1 MIKYLAIIS
10 NLKPKKN
17 HEKSPLT
24 LSLSLSFWLHAERNG
39 FYLGLNYL
47 EGSYIQEQGSI
58 GEKALAENAL
68 NQAINN
74 VNNYS
79 YTPYIYKQLMK
90 DVIDAQNALNK
101 VKDSNKIAIQLKGK
115 GGTGGLVNELSLGYK
130 YFLGKKRIIGFRH
143 SLFFGYQLS
152 SLSLSFVP
160 IVIAVSPL
168 SLLTFSSI
176 SYSNIGSIAFLPYGF
191 NTDLLINLI
200 DDNKRASQ
208 KSSRTLDANALER
221 MSRRVF
227 RKSLGLVIGME
238 LGASTWFSSNNLYP
252 FSSNNLNPFNQVK
265 SRTIFQLSGK
275 FGVRLNIDEYGFDE
289 NGNKTYRGGSSVEL
303 GVKAPAFKVN
313 YYSDNYGDKL
323 DYKRVVSVYLN
334 YAYNFKGH

>member
-1 MIKYLAIIS
+1 
-10 NLKPKKN
+10 
-17 HEKSPLT
+17 
-24 LSLSLSFWLHAERNG
+24 
-39 FYLGLNYL
+39 
-47 EGSYIQEQGSI
+47 
-58 GEKALAENAL
+58 
-68 NQAINN
+68 
-74 VNNYS
+74 
-79 YTPYIYKQLMK
+79 MK

-115 GGTGGLVNELSLGYK
+115 GGTGGILNELSLGYK

-152 SLSLSFVP
+152 SLSFAP
-160 IVIAVSPL
+160 IVSLIAVSPL

-176 SYSNIGSIAFLPYGF
+176 SYSGIGSIAFLPYGF

-200 DDNKRASQ
+200 DDNKRTSQ
-208 KSSRTLDANALER
+208 KSSRTLDANTLER
-221 MSRRVF
+221 ASRHVF

-238 LGASTWFSSNNLYP
+238 LGASTWFASNNLT
-252 FSSNNLNPFNQVK
+252 PFNQAK

-289 NGNKTYRGGSSVEL
+289 NGNETYRGGSSVEL
-303 GVKAPAFKVN
+303 GVKAPTFKVN

-334 YAYNFKGH
+334 YTYNFKGH

>member
-1 MIKYLAIIS
+1 MKR
-10 NLKPKKN
+10 N
-17 HEKSPLT
+17 HEKSSFT
-24 LSLSLSFWLHAERNG
+24 LSLSFWLHAERNG

-115 GGTGGLVNELSLGYK
+115 GGTGGIFNELSLGYK

-152 SLSLSFVP
+152 SLSFAP
-160 IVIAVSPL
+160 IVSLIAVSPL
-168 SLLTFSSI
+168 RLLNFSSI
-176 SYSNIGSIAFLPYGF
+176 SYSDIGSIAFLPYGF

-208 KSSRTLDANALER
+208 KSSRTLDANTLKKA
-221 MSRRVF
+221 SRHVF
-227 RKSLGLVIGME
+227 RKSSGLVIGME
-238 LGASTWFSSNNLYP
+238 LGASTWFA
-252 FSSNNLNPFNQVK
+252 SNNLNSFNQVK

-289 NGNKTYRGGSSVEL
+289 NGNETYRGGSSVEL
-303 GVKAPAFKVN
+303 GVKVPAFKVN

-334 YAYNFKGH
+334 YTYNFKH

>member
-1 MIKYLAIIS
+1 
-10 NLKPKKN
+10 
-17 HEKSPLT
+17 
-24 LSLSLSFWLHAERNG
+24 
-39 FYLGLNYL
+39 
-47 EGSYIQEQGSI
+47 
-58 GEKALAENAL
+58 
-68 NQAINN
+68 
-74 VNNYS
+74 
-79 YTPYIYKQLMK
+79 MK

-115 GGTGGLVNELSLGYK
+115 GGTGGIFNELSLGYK

-152 SLSLSFVP
+152 SLSFAP
-160 IVIAVSPL
+160 IVSLIAVSPL

-176 SYSNIGSIAFLPYGF
+176 SYSDIGSIAFLPYGF

-208 KSSRTLDANALER
+208 KSSRTLDANTLKKA
-221 MSRRVF
+221 SRHVF
-227 RKSLGLVIGME
+227 RKSSGLVIGME
-238 LGASTWFSSNNLYP
+238 LGASTWFA
-252 FSSNNLNPFNQVK
+252 SNNLNSFNQVK

-289 NGNKTYRGGSSVEL
+289 NGNETYRGGSSVEL
-303 GVKAPAFKVN
+303 GVKVPAFKVN

-334 YAYNFKGH
+334 YTYNFKNKH